1 VQVAVELEA
10 ATTIAEKEAGGSAV
24 AKKVTEAAAHDAA
37 TSTNRLEDAK
47 RKALDL
53 IEKTAAA
60 EAAADLEKITSALQE
75 FEAGAI
81 DESERD
87 MRTTV
92 HGSGTA
98 EDAVVAKEAHDAL
111 YTAAEVSA
119 YYSTGAM
126 DLASPADSPV
136 HDELLSTKVELPAA
150 SIVASAAVS
159 LVQSYHTTVS
169 LSLAAA
175 PEVLLENADKG
186 VKKDGLQ
193 LKDSRNIVPGA
204 ATVLSEASSS
214 STQNRSIASAAD
226 VLVHSYVLVDAAGP
240 EAAAPEAASRT
251 VAGLAEPAA
260 VALVSDVVSEVG
272 AAVALVDSYY
282 GTAIVN
288 PAPHAVLSPDE
299 EARRVFAA
307 IDVDKSVSAQPL

>member
-1 VQVAVELEA
+1 MQVAVELEA

-119 YYSTGAM
+119 YYSTG
-126 DLASPADSPV
+126 LWAD
-136 HDELLSTKVELPAA
+136 T
-150 SIVASAAVS
+150 SA
-159 LVQSYHTTVS
+159 
-169 LSLAAA
+169 
-175 PEVLLENADKG
+175 KC
-186 VKKDGLQ
+186 
-193 LKDSRNIVPGA
+193 
-204 ATVLSEASSS
+204 ATM
-214 STQNRSIASAAD
+214 
-226 VLVHSYVLVDAAGP
+226 
-240 EAAAPEAASRT
+240 
-251 VAGLAEPAA
+251 
-260 VALVSDVVSEVG
+260 
-272 AAVALVDSYY
+272 
-282 GTAIVN
+282 
-288 PAPHAVLSPDE
+288 
-299 EARRVFAA
+299 
-307 IDVDKSVSAQPL
+307 